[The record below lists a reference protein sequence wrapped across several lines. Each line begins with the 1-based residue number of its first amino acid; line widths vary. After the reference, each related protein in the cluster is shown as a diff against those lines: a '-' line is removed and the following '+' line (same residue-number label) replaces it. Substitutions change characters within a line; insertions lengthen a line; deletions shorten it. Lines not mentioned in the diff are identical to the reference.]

1 MSAANVS
8 AANVSAAGMTQSRF
22 VRWRI
27 PSFRRFTML
36 LGAAIV
42 SMALLVAVFAP
53 YLTPH
58 DPFAQDLNLRM
69 IPPVWMDGSQPAHL
83 LGTDQI
89 GRDYLSRLI
98 YGTRISMLIGV
109 LTVITSALIGITL
122 GIIGGFYGGRTDDFV
137 MFLITCRLSIP
148 LILVA
153 LTVVALVG
161 SSLAVVILTLGLL
174 LWDRFAVVTRT
185 TTMQVRNLDYIAA
198 AQAAGASRGHILLRE
213 VLPNIANHLVVVAT
227 LEMALAILLE
237 AALSFLGLGVPPPL
251 PSWGLMIAEAKEYMF
266 FSPWVIMTPGIVLFI
281 LVLGINL
288 LGDGLRDLLGADLQR

>member
-1 MSAANVS
+1 MSAVVVAQ
-8 AANVSAAGMTQSRF
+8 ALPRR
-22 VRWRI
+22 RWL
-27 PSFRRFTML
+27 PAFRHLVTL
-36 LGAAIV
+36 LGAVIV
-42 SMALLVAVFAP
+42 GAALLVAIFGP

-58 DPFAQDLNLRM
+58 DPFAQDLNLRL
-69 IPPVWMDGSQPAHL
+69 IPPVWMEGGQPAHL

-98 YGTRISMLIGV
+98 YGARISMLIGV
-109 LTVITSALIGITL
+109 LTVITSGVIGITL
-122 GIIGGFYGGRTDDFV
+122 GIVGGFYGGRTDSIV

-174 LWDRFAVVTRT
+174 LWDRFAVVART

-198 AQAAGASRGHILLRE
+198 AQAAGASRVHILLRE

-266 FSPWVIMTPGIVLFI
+266 FSPWVIMTPGIALFVLM
-281 LVLGINL
+281 LGINL
-288 LGDGLRDLLGADLQR
+288 LGDGLRDLLGADLRR

>member
-1 MSAANVS
+1 MKATHDAQ
-8 AANVSAAGMTQSRF
+8 ALRT
-22 VRWRI
+22 RWRL
-27 PSFRRFTML
+27 PAFGHLATL
-36 LGAAIV
+36 LGAVIV
-42 SMALLVAVFAP
+42 ATALLVAIFAP

-58 DPFAQDLNLRM
+58 DPFAQDLNLRL
-69 IPPVWMDGSQPAHL
+69 IPPIWMEGGQATHL

-98 YGTRISMLIGV
+98 YGTRISLLIGV
-109 LTVITSALIGITL
+109 LTVATSGIIGITL
-122 GIIGGFYGGRTDDFV
+122 GILGGFYGGRTDDIV
-137 MFLITCRLSIP
+137 MFVITCRLSIP

-174 LWDRFAVVTRT
+174 LWERFAVVART

-198 AQAAGASRGHILLRE
+198 AQAAGASRVHILLRE

-237 AALSFLGLGVPPPL
+237 AALSFLGLGVPQPL

-266 FSPWVIMTPGIVLFI
+266 FSPWVIVIPGVPLFL

-288 LGDGLRDLLGADLQR
+288 LGDGLSDMLRADLRQWRS

>member
-1 MSAANVS
+1 MS

>member
-1 MSAANVS
+1 MSGTLATRTMRAKRRLP
-8 AANVSAAGMTQSRF
+8 A
-22 VRWRI
+22 
-27 PSFRRFTML
+27 FRHLATL
-36 LGAAIV
+36 LGALIV
-42 SMALLVAVFAP
+42 GAALLIAIFAP
-53 YLTPH
+53 YLVPH

-69 IPPVWMDGSQPAHL
+69 VPPVWMDGSQPAHL
-83 LGTDQI
+83 LGTDQL

-109 LTVITSALIGITL
+109 LTVIASGLIGITL
-122 GIIGGFYGGRTDDFV
+122 GIIGGFYGGRTDDVV

-161 SSLAVVILTLGLL
+161 SSLTVVILTLGLL
-174 LWDRFAVVTRT
+174 LWDRFAVVART
-185 TTMQVRNLDYIAA
+185 TTMQVRNLDYVAA
-198 AQAAGASRGHILLRE
+198 AQAAGASRAHVLLRE
-213 VLPNIANHLVVVAT
+213 VLPNIAHHLVVVAT

-237 AALSFLGLGVPPPL
+237 AALSFLGLGVPSPL

-266 FSPWVIMTPGIVLFI
+266 FSPWVIMVPGVALFV

-288 LGDGLRDLLGADLQR
+288 LGDGLRDLLGAESRR

>member
-1 MSAANVS
+1 MSAIVI
-8 AANVSAAGMTQSRF
+8 VQSRPAR
-22 VRWRI
+22 RWL
-27 PSFRRFTML
+27 PAFRHLATL
-36 LGAAIV
+36 LGAVIIGTAV
-42 SMALLVAVFAP
+42 LVAIFSP

-58 DPFAQDLNLRM
+58 DPFAQDLNQRL
-69 IPPVWMDGSQPAHL
+69 IPPVWMEGSQPTHL

-109 LTVITSALIGITL
+109 LTVITSGVIGITL
-122 GIIGGFYGGRTDDFV
+122 GIIGGFYGGRTDDVV

-174 LWDRFAVVTRT
+174 LWDRFAVVART
-185 TTMQVRNLDYIAA
+185 TAMQVRNLDYIAA
-198 AQAAGASRGHILLRE
+198 AQAAGASRLHILLRE

-266 FSPWVIMTPGIVLFI
+266 FSPWVIMTPGVALFV

-288 LGDGLRDLLGADLQR
+288 LGDGLRDLLGADMRR

>member
-1 MSAANVS
+1 MSAIVI
-8 AANVSAAGMTQSRF
+8 VQSRPAR
-22 VRWRI
+22 RWL
-27 PSFRRFTML
+27 PAFRHLATML
-36 LGAAIV
+36 GAVIIGAAV
-42 SMALLVAVFAP
+42 LVAIFAP

-58 DPFAQDLNLRM
+58 DPFAQDLNQRL
-69 IPPVWMDGSQPAHL
+69 IPPVWMEGSQPTHL

-98 YGTRISMLIGV
+98 YGARISMLIGV
-109 LTVITSALIGITL
+109 LTVITSGLIGITL
-122 GIIGGFYGGRTDDFV
+122 GIIGGFYGGRTDDVV

-174 LWDRFAVVTRT
+174 LWDRFAVVART
-185 TTMQVRNLDYIAA
+185 TAMQVRNLDYIAA
-198 AQAAGASRGHILLRE
+198 AQAAGASRLHILLRE

-266 FSPWVIMTPGIVLFI
+266 FSPWVIMTPGVTLFV

-288 LGDGLRDLLGADLQR
+288 LGDGLRDLLGADMRR

>member
-1 MSAANVS
+1 MSGVL
-8 AANVSAAGMTQSRF
+8 VPQVMPG
-22 VRWRI
+22 
-27 PSFRRFTML
+27 RRRLPAMRHLATML
-36 LGAAIV
+36 GAVIVGAAMLI
-42 SMALLVAVFAP
+42 AIFAPLLV
-53 YLTPH
+53 PH
-58 DPFAQDLNLRM
+58 DPFLQDLNQRM
-69 IPPVWMDGSQPAHL
+69 IPPVWMDGSQAAHL
-83 LGTDQI
+83 LGTDQL

-98 YGTRISMLIGV
+98 YGTRISMMIGV
-109 LTVITSALIGITL
+109 LTVIASGLIGITL
-122 GIIGGFYGGRTDDFV
+122 GLLGGFYGGRTDDVV

-161 SSLAVVILTLGLL
+161 GSLTVVILTLGLL
-174 LWDRFAVVTRT
+174 LWDRFAVVART

-198 AQAAGASRGHILLRE
+198 AQAAGASRAHVLLRE

-266 FSPWVIMTPGIVLFI
+266 FSPWVIMIPGAALFV

-288 LGDGLRDLLGADLQR
+288 LGDGLRDMLGAKLER

>member
-1 MSAANVS
+1 MSDSVIAQEVIK
-8 AANVSAAGMTQSRF
+8 QELP
-22 VRWRI
+22 VRRRL
-27 PSFRRFTML
+27 PAFRHLATML
-36 LGAAIV
+36 GAVIV
-42 SMALLVAVFAP
+42 GAALLVAIFAP

-58 DPFAQDLNLRM
+58 DPFAQDLNLRL

-98 YGTRISMLIGV
+98 YGTRVSMLIGV
-109 LTVITSALIGITL
+109 LTVITSGVIGITL
-122 GIIGGFYGGRTDDFV
+122 GIIGGFYGGRTDDIV

-153 LTVVALVG
+153 LTVVALVD

-174 LWDRFAVVTRT
+174 LWDRFAVVART
-185 TTMQVRNLDYIAA
+185 TAMQVRNLDYIAA
-198 AQAAGASRGHILLRE
+198 AQAAGASRMHLLVRE

-266 FSPWVIMTPGIVLFI
+266 FSPWVIMTPGVALFI

-288 LGDGLRDLLGADLQR
+288 LGDGLRDMLGADLRR